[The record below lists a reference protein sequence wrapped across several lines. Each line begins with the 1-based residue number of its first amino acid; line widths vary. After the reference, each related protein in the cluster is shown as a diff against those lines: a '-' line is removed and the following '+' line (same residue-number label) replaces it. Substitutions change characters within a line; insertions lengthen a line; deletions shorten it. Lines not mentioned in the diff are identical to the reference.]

1 MLNNTGIT
9 KTTAVGPNQILFFT
23 DPQVSVSILVNNTGI
38 DAGSDGK
45 KIIKAGTPVTGNLE
59 SRSSAFTKAS
69 TTEGVSNAVGVLLHD
84 VDVTAGN
91 NNATLLIFG
100 FVDTAKLD
108 TTTAALITTEV
119 KTALKGGVTFLK

>member
-1 MLNNTGIT
+1 MFNNTGIT
-9 KTTAVGPNQILFFT
+9 KKTAVAPNQILMFT
-23 DPQVSVSILVNNTGI
+23 DLQVGVSIIVNNTGI
-38 DAGSDGK
+38 SAGDDGK
-45 KIIKAGTPVTGNLE
+45 KIIKAGTPVSGDLTA
-59 SRSSAFTKAS
+59 RDTAFTKAS

-91 NNATLLIFG
+91 NNGTLLLFG
-100 FVDTAKLD
+100 FVDLNKLD